1 MKTMKLTT
9 DELAEVENMAS
20 YFFNP
25 EEIAIVLGKPPGDLE
40 DELLDETTDAYRAYQ
55 RGKLKSKLE
64 LRKSILT
71 LAKQGSG
78 PAQTLALRLLDDL
91 ESQQL

>member
-1 MKTMKLTT
+1 MNLTK
-9 DELAEVENMAS
+9 EHLAEIENLAS
-20 YFFNP
+20 FFFSP
-25 EEIAIVLGKPPGDLE
+25 AEIAIVIDVDVVDLE
-40 DELLDETTDAYRAYQ
+40 EELLDDTSDAYRAYQ

-78 PAQTLALRLLDDL
+78 PAQTLAMRVLDDL
-91 ESQQL
+91 EARSL

>member
-1 MKTMKLTT
+1 MTLTADQLT
-9 DELAEVENMAS
+9 ELESMAG
-20 YFFNP
+20 FFFVP
-25 EEIAIVLGKPPGDLE
+25 DEIAIVLGVDAVALE
-40 DELLDETTDAYRAYQ
+40 DALDDETSPAYRAYQ

-78 PAQTLALRLLDDL
+78 PAQTLAIRLLDDL
-91 ESQQL
+91 EARQP

>member
-1 MKTMKLTT
+1 MKLTK
-9 DELAEVENMAS
+9 DQLDEVENLSS
-20 YFFNP
+20 YFFSCD
-25 EEIAIVLGKPPGDLE
+25 EIAIVLDLEPADLE
-40 DELLDETTDAYRAYQ
+40 DELLDDSSDVYRAYQ

-78 PAQTLALRLLDDL
+78 PAQTLAMRLLDDL
-91 ESQQL
+91 ESREL

>member
-1 MKTMKLTT
+1 MTLNAEHLT
-9 DELAEVENMAS
+9 EIENLAS
-20 YFFNP
+20 YFFSP
-25 EEIAIVLGKPPGDLE
+25 EEIAIVLDLDIDDLT
-40 DELLDETTDAYRAYQ
+40 DELTDDETSAYKAYQ

-78 PAQTLALRLLDDL
+78 PAQSLAVKMLEESNLD
-91 ESQQL
+91 

>member
-1 MKTMKLTT
+1 MNLTKDQLT
-9 DELAEVENMAS
+9 QIENLAS
-20 YFFNP
+20 YFFSP
-25 EEIAIVLGKPPGDLE
+25 DETAIIIDVDTADFEE
-40 DELLDETTDAYRAYQ
+40 ELLDETSDAYRAYQ

-78 PAQTLALRLLDDL
+78 PAQSLALRVLDDL
-91 ESQQL
+91 EARTL

>member
-1 MKTMKLTT
+1 
-9 DELAEVENMAS
+9 MAG
-20 YFFNP
+20 FFFVP
-25 EEIAIVLGKPPGDLE
+25 DEIAIVLGVDAVALE
-40 DELLDETTDAYRAYQ
+40 DALDDETSPAYRAYQ

-78 PAQTLALRLLDDL
+78 PAQTLAIRLLDDL
-91 ESQQL
+91 EARQP

>member
-1 MKTMKLTT
+1 MKLTK
-9 DELAEVENMAS
+9 DQLDEVENLSS
-20 YFFNP
+20 YFFSCD
-25 EEIAIVLGKPPGDLE
+25 EIAIVLGLEPADLE
-40 DELLDETTDAYRAYQ
+40 DELLDDASDVYRAYQ

-78 PAQTLALRLLDDL
+78 PAQTLAMRLLDDL
-91 ESQQL
+91 ESREL